1 MIEIDWHGRFCSPP
15 VRRLAY
21 RTPIVGKRRVLR
33 VTASSANTIVIGA
46 GVVGCSLA
54 FHLARGGARVRVF
67 DKGGICAGMSARS
80 GALVRMHYTF
90 APEAELAWKSLHY
103 FQHWNELVGGRCGFV
118 ETGFAVVVDERNA
131 GRLRA
136 NVAMLQR
143 VGVNTEIMTA
153 AELQKRET
161 HAFVDDVALAAV
173 EPHSG
178 YADPIATTES
188 LAAAARKLGAEF
200 SPDTSVAKIAH
211 RGGRAVGVIDNSGR
225 TYEADA
231 VCVVAGPWTDALL
244 APLGLKIGIK
254 SERAQ
259 LAFFKRLPQLR
270 HCIYI
275 DTIAGSYFRPHG
287 DDLTLAGLG
296 AWKPEAEA
304 NPDNFRESN
313 DDDFVVAARARLAKR
328 IPAMAD
334 APYSRGHA
342 GIYDVSPDARA
353 VMGPVPG
360 VAGLFVAAGFSGTGF
375 KTAPA
380 VGASMSELI
389 LTGSSTTV
397 DLTPFGFERILSGR
411 MIESPNEYEMGAGFG
426 HKL

>member
-1 MIEIDWHGRFCSPP
+1 MTH
-15 VRRLAY
+15 
-21 RTPIVGKRRVLR
+21 
-33 VTASSANTIVIGA
+33 TASSANIIVVGA

-54 FHLARGGARVRVF
+54 FHLARAGARVRVF

-90 APEAELAWKSLHY
+90 APEAELAWKSLRY
-103 FQHWNELVGGRCGFV
+103 FRNWNEIVGGRCGFV

-131 GRLRA
+131 ARLRA
-136 NVAMLQR
+136 NVAMLNR
-143 VGVNTEIMTA
+143 VGVETQIVTA
-153 AELQKRET
+153 AELHKREP
-161 HAFVDDVALAAV
+161 HAFVDDVALAAI

-178 YADPIATTES
+178 YADPVATTES
-188 LAAAARKLGAEF
+188 LAAAAKRHGAQF
-200 SPDTSVAKIAH
+200 STNTPVARIVN
-211 RGGRAVGVIDNSGR
+211 RGGRTTGIADGAGR
-225 TYEADA
+225 SYEADA

-244 APLGLKIGIK
+244 APLDVKIGIK

-259 LAFFKRLPQLR
+259 IAFFKRPPALT

-296 AWKPEAEA
+296 GWKPEAEA
-304 NPDNFRESN
+304 NPDDFRESN
-313 DDDFVVAARARLAKR
+313 DDDFVAAVRKRLAKR

-353 VMGPVPG
+353 VMGAVPG

-380 VGASMSELI
+380 VGASMAELI
-389 LTGSSTTV
+389 LTGASTTV
-397 DLTPFGFERILSGR
+397 DLTAFGFERILSRR

>member
-1 MIEIDWHGRFCSPP
+1 
-15 VRRLAY
+15 VAQ
-21 RTPIVGKRRVLR
+21 
-33 VTASSANTIVIGA
+33 ASSNGNIIVIGA

-54 FHLARGGARVRVF
+54 FHLARAGARVRVF
-67 DKGGICAGMSARS
+67 DKGAICAGMSARS

-90 APEAELAWKSLHY
+90 APEAELAWKSFRY
-103 FQHWNELVGGRCGFV
+103 FRNWSEIVGGRCGFV

-131 GRLRA
+131 TRLRA
-136 NVAMLQR
+136 NVTMLQG
-143 VGVNTEIMTA
+143 VGVNTEVMSA
-153 AELQKRET
+153 AELRRIEPY
-161 HAFVDDVALAAV
+161 AFVDDVALAAF

-178 YADPIATTES
+178 YADPVATTES
-188 LAAAARKLGAEF
+188 LAAAAQRHGAQF
-200 SPDTSVAKIAH
+200 STNTSIAKIES
-211 RGGRAVGVIDNSGR
+211 RGGRAVGVVDAAGQLH
-225 TYEADA
+225 EADA
-231 VCVVAGPWTDALL
+231 VCVVAGPWTDVLL
-244 APLGLKIGIK
+244 APLGIKIGIK

-259 LAFFKRLPQLR
+259 IAFFKRAPQIK

-287 DDLTLAGLG
+287 ADLTLAGLG
-296 AWKPEAEA
+296 GWKPEAEA
-304 NPDNFRESN
+304 NPDNFREAN
-313 DDDFVVAARARLAKR
+313 DDDFVAAVRRRLARR

-342 GIYDVSPDARA
+342 GIYDVSPDSRA
-353 VMGPVPG
+353 VIGAVPG
-360 VAGLFVAAGFSGTGF
+360 HQRLFVAAGFSGTGF

-380 VGASMSELI
+380 VGASMAELI
-389 LTGSSTTV
+389 LAGASKTV

>member
-1 MIEIDWHGRFCSPP
+1 MTQ
-15 VRRLAY
+15 A
-21 RTPIVGKRRVLR
+21 
-33 VTASSANTIVIGA
+33 ASSANIIVIGA
-46 GVVGCSLA
+46 GVVGCSIA
-54 FHLARGGARVRVF
+54 FHLARDGAGVRVF
-67 DKGGICAGMSARS
+67 EKGEICAGMSARS

-90 APEAELAWKSLHY
+90 APEAELAWKSHRY
-103 FQHWNELVGGRCGFV
+103 FRNWRDIVGGRCGFV

-131 GRLRA
+131 SRLRT

-143 VGVNTEIMTA
+143 VGVDTQVVTA
-153 AELQKRET
+153 AELRKLEPN
-161 HAFVDDVALAAV
+161 AFVDDIALAAF

-178 YADPIATTES
+178 YADPVATTES
-188 LAAAARKLGAEF
+188 LAAAAKRHGAEF
-200 SPDTSVAKIAH
+200 STNTAIARIMH
-211 RGGRAVGVIDNSGR
+211 RSGRAIGVVDGSGR
-225 TYEADA
+225 AHEGDA

-244 APLGLKIGIK
+244 APMGAKIGIK

-259 LAFFKRLPQLR
+259 IAFFKRPIQLK

-296 AWKPEAEA
+296 GWKPEAEA
-304 NPDNFRESN
+304 NPDDFRESN
-313 DDDFVVAARARLAKR
+313 DDDFVAAVRERLAQR

-353 VMGPVPG
+353 VMGAVPG
-360 VAGLFVAAGFSGTGF
+360 VERLFVAAGFSGTGF

-380 VGASMSELI
+380 VGASMAELI
-389 LTGSSTTV
+389 LTGASTTV
-397 DLTPFGFERILSGR
+397 DLTPFGFERIISRR

>member
-1 MIEIDWHGRFCSPP
+1 M
-15 VRRLAY
+15 
-21 RTPIVGKRRVLR
+21 TQ
-33 VTASSANTIVIGA
+33 ASSGANIIVIGA

-54 FHLARGGARVRVF
+54 FHLARAGARVRVF

-90 APEAELAWKSLHY
+90 APEAELAGKSHHY
-103 FQHWNELVGGRCGFV
+103 FRNWSDIVGGRCGFV

-131 GRLRA
+131 PRLRE

-143 VGVNTEIMTA
+143 IRVNTEVLTA
-153 AELQKRET
+153 AELRRREPN
-161 HAFVDDVALAAV
+161 AFVDDVALAAF
-173 EPHSG
+173 EPQSG
-178 YADPIATTES
+178 YADPVATTES
-188 LAAAARKLGAEF
+188 LAAAAKRHGADF
-200 SPDTSVAKIAH
+200 STDTSVARIAN
-211 RGGRAVGVIDNSGR
+211 RGGRAAGVVDGAGR
-225 TYEADA
+225 VQEAEA

-244 APLGLKIGIK
+244 APLGVKIGIK

-259 LAFFKRLPQLR
+259 IAFFKRPLQLK

-296 AWKPEAEA
+296 GWKPEAEA
-304 NPDNFRESN
+304 NPDEFRESN
-313 DDDFVVAARARLAKR
+313 DADFIATVRKRLGQR
-328 IPAMAD
+328 IPAMAE

-353 VMGPVPG
+353 VMGAVPG
-360 VAGLFVAAGFSGTGF
+360 VDALFVAAGFSGTGF

-380 VGASMSELI
+380 VGASMAQLI
-389 LTGSSTTV
+389 LTGKSTTV

-411 MIESPNEYEMGAGFG
+411 MIESANEYEMGAGFG

>member
-1 MIEIDWHGRFCSPP
+1 VTQAASG
-15 VRRLAY
+15 AN
-21 RTPIVGKRRVLR
+21 IV
-33 VTASSANTIVIGA
+33 VIGA

-54 FHLARGGARVRVF
+54 FHLARAGARVRVF

-103 FQHWNELVGGRCGFV
+103 FRNWSDLVGGRCGFV
-118 ETGFAVVVDERNA
+118 ETGFAVVVGERNA
-131 GRLRA
+131 ARLRT
-136 NVAMLQR
+136 NVAMLQG
-143 VGVNTEIMTA
+143 VGIDTEIATT
-153 AELQKRET
+153 AELHQLEP
-161 HAFVDDVALAAV
+161 HAFVDDVALAAI

-178 YADPIATTES
+178 YADPVATTEA
-188 LAAAARKLGAEF
+188 LAAAAERHGAKF
-200 SPDTSVAKIAH
+200 STSTLIARIVH
-211 RGGRAVGVIDNSGR
+211 RGGRAAGVVDGAGR
-225 TYEADA
+225 LYEADA

-244 APLGLKIGIK
+244 APLGVKIGIK

-259 LAFFKRLPQLR
+259 IAFFKRPPQLK

-287 DDLTLAGLG
+287 ADLTLAGLG
-296 AWKPEAEA
+296 GWKAAAEA
-304 NPDNFRESN
+304 NPEDFRQSN
-313 DDDFVVAARARLAKR
+313 DDDFVDAVRKRLAKR
-328 IPAMAD
+328 IPAMVD

-353 VMGPVPG
+353 VMGPVPDI
-360 VAGLFVAAGFSGTGF
+360 AGLFVAAGFSGTGF

-380 VGASMSELI
+380 VGASLAELI
-389 LTGSSTTV
+389 LTGRSTTV

-411 MIESPNEYEMGAGFG
+411 MIESPNEYEMGVGFG

>member
-1 MIEIDWHGRFCSPP
+1 
-15 VRRLAY
+15 V
-21 RTPIVGKRRVLR
+21 TQ
-33 VTASSANTIVIGA
+33 TASSAKIIVVGA

-54 FHLARGGARVRVF
+54 FHLARAGARVRVF

-90 APEAELAWKSLHY
+90 APEAGLAWKSLRY
-103 FQHWNELVGGRCGFV
+103 FRNWGDIVGGRCGFV

-131 GRLRA
+131 ARLRA

-143 VGVNTEIMTA
+143 VGVDTEIVTA
-153 AELQKRET
+153 AELHKLEP
-161 HAFVDDVALAAV
+161 HAFVDDVALAAF

-178 YADPIATTES
+178 YADPVATTET
-188 LAAAARKLGAEF
+188 LAAAAKRHGAQF
-200 SPDTSVAKIAH
+200 STNMAVARILN
-211 RGGRAVGVIDNSGR
+211 RGGRATGIADGAGR
-225 TYEADA
+225 IHEADA

-244 APLGLKIGIK
+244 APLGVRIGIK

-259 LAFFKRLPQLR
+259 IAFFKRPAALT
-270 HCIYI
+270 HGIYI

-296 AWKPEAEA
+296 GWKPEAEA
-304 NPDNFRESN
+304 NPDDFRESN
-313 DDDFVVAARARLAKR
+313 DDDFVAAVRKRLAKR
-328 IPAMAD
+328 ISAMAD

-353 VMGPVPG
+353 VMGAVSS

-380 VGASMSELI
+380 VGASMAELI
-389 LTGSSTTV
+389 LTGASTTV

>member
-1 MIEIDWHGRFCSPP
+1 
-15 VRRLAY
+15 
-21 RTPIVGKRRVLR
+21 
-33 VTASSANTIVIGA
+33 VTQASSGANIIVIGA

-54 FHLARGGARVRVF
+54 FHLARAGARVRVF

-103 FQHWNELVGGRCGFV
+103 FRNWSDIVGGRCGFV

-131 GRLRA
+131 PRLRA

-143 VGVNTEIMTA
+143 IGVNTEVVTA
-153 AELQKRET
+153 AELRQCEPN
-161 HAFVDDVALAAV
+161 AFVDDVALAAF
-173 EPHSG
+173 EPESG
-178 YADPIATTES
+178 YADPVATTES
-188 LAAAARKLGAEF
+188 LAAAAKGHGADF
-200 SPDTSVAKIAH
+200 STNTPVAKIAD
-211 RGGRAVGVIDNSGR
+211 RGGRAVGVVDGAGR
-225 TYEADA
+225 LHEADA

-244 APLGLKIGIK
+244 APLGVKIGVK

-259 LAFFKRLPQLR
+259 IAFFKRPPQLK

-287 DDLTLAGLG
+287 DDLTLSGLG
-296 AWKPEAEA
+296 GWKPEAEA
-304 NPDNFRESN
+304 NPDDFRESN
-313 DDDFVVAARARLAKR
+313 DADFIAAVRKRLAQR
-328 IPAMAD
+328 IPGLAD

-353 VMGPVPG
+353 VMGAVPG
-360 VAGLFVAAGFSGTGF
+360 VDALFVAAGFSGTGF

-380 VGASMSELI
+380 VGASMAELI
-389 LTGSSTTV
+389 LSGKSATV

-411 MIESPNEYEMGAGFG
+411 MIESANEYEMGASFG